1 MVDKKIYESA
11 STLVRR
17 TTWHDQPV
25 VTKSL
30 KPSAQTPNAIAR
42 YHHEFNI
49 NQSLT
54 SPYVCRALAIE
65 DRDPKIV
72 FDDPGGESLRILIQ
86 SRPLS
91 MDERLDIAVEI
102 TKSLQSIHDEG
113 VIHRDLN
120 PGNIVT
126 CEDPLAVYLIDFGL
140 ATLVPREYPNSEP
153 FGHLTG
159 TLPYVS
165 PEQTGRV
172 NRVVDYR
179 TDLYS
184 LGATLYELFS
194 GAPPFTSTDPLELIH
209 AHIASTPRPL
219 AAMVDNIPRWLSDV
233 VLKLL
238 AKQPEDRYQSAAAVR
253 DDLMEGQNHNN
264 IIPFRL
270 GQTDSPGQ
278 LALPKRLYGRSNE
291 TNLISGH
298 ILRVCQAEVLFIEVT
313 GATGLGK
320 GSICNEL
327 CRHAGESDLL
337 VARANGSGFDL
348 RDTDAIWLELL
359 RQLIR
364 QALSLGTESGD
375 GLIARI
381 SEQRGPDMQSLL
393 SFFPDLGSL

>member
-1 MVDKKIYESA
+1 VVDKRIYESA

-30 KPSAQTPNAIAR
+30 KSSAQTPNAIAR

-54 SPYVCRALAIE
+54 SPYVCRALAMD
-65 DRDPKIV
+65 DRDPKII
-72 FDDPGGESLRILIQ
+72 FDDPGGESLRSLLQ
-86 SRPLS
+86 SRNPSLE
-91 MDERLDIAVEI
+91 ERIDIAVEI
-102 TKSLQSIHDEG
+102 TKALQSIHDEG

-120 PGNIVT
+120 PGNIVV
-126 CEDPLAVYLIDFGL
+126 CDDPTAVYLIDFGL
-140 ATLVPREYPNSEP
+140 ATLVPREYPQSEP
-153 FGHLTG
+153 FSQLTG

-194 GAPPFTSTDPLELIH
+194 GEPPFSNTDPLELIH

-219 AAMVDNIPRWLSDV
+219 SAVAEDVPRWLSEV

-238 AKQPEDRYQSAAAVR
+238 SKQPEDRYQSAAAVR
-253 DDLMEGQNHNN
+253 DDLMEGQNHSNV
-264 IIPFRL
+264 IPFRL

-278 LALPKRLYGRSNE
+278 LALPKRLYGRSRE
-291 TNLISGH
+291 VHLIGEQVRR
-298 ILRVCQAEVLFIEVT
+298 IQQGEVLFLDVT
-313 GATGLGK
+313 GPTGIGK
-320 GSICNEL
+320 GALLSEIA
-327 CRHAGESDLL
+327 RQASESDML
-337 VARANGSGFDL
+337 VARASSPRFDL
-348 RDTDAIWLELL
+348 RDTDNSHTGFHGYH
-359 RQLIR
+359 RQ
-364 QALSLGTESGD
+364 T
-375 GLIARI
+375 
-381 SEQRGPDMQSLL
+381 GPFL
-393 SFFPDLGSL
+393 